1 MGDTKHPF
9 QEAKTLRRVN
19 MSAGGRNI
27 WTSRGEL
34 ASGGRQMVNLSKVEV
49 VAVVKAGEKV
59 LEVEKASLV
68 AGDLDEACLWDRGE
82 RKVERSMLY
91 NLRFERA

>member
-1 MGDTKHPF
+1 MMDEGKLGGADEDGRSTGVGV
-9 QEAKTLRRVN
+9 LRGGRFWKPGLP
-19 MSAGGRNI
+19 GGRNI

-49 VAVVKAGEKV
+49 VAVVKVREQV

-68 AGDLDEACLWDRGE
+68 AGD
-82 RKVERSMLY
+82 
-91 NLRFERA
+91 

>member
-1 MGDTKHPF
+1 MK
-9 QEAKTLRRVN
+9 
-19 MSAGGRNI
+19 M

-49 VAVVKAGEKV
+49 VAVVKVREQV

-68 AGDLDEACLWDRGE
+68 AGD
-82 RKVERSMLY
+82 
-91 NLRFERA
+91 